1 MASIALANLKGG
13 CGKSTLAL
21 NIAAGLA
28 QRGRVAL
35 VDVDPQ
41 GALAHWAGWAAAE
54 IPDLRVLSGLR
65 KLDEAKTGFDYV
77 VVDCPPSVDWSVTG
91 KVLEAVDMA
100 LLPVIPSPLDLWA
113 TNDAAAAIDRARR
126 SNPNL
131 KAWLVQNQAEKRSAL
146 SGAMAKV
153 LDQMPL
159 PLLNTAVRRRVAYK
173 LALLEGK
180 SVYQIGAKGREA
192 VSEIESILKEVLI
205 NEQNGRKA

>member
-28 QRGRVAL
+28 RRGKVAL

-41 GALAHWAGWAAAE
+41 GALAHWAEWAAAD
-54 IPDLRVLSGLR
+54 IANLRVLSGL
-65 KLDEAKTGFDYV
+65 KSLHDAKGSFDHV
-77 VVDCPPSVDWSVTG
+77 VVDCPPSVDWSLTG
-91 KVLEAVDMA
+91 KVLESVEMV

-113 TNDAAAAIDRARR
+113 TNDAAFAVEKARR
-126 SNPNL
+126 SNPAL

-146 SGAMAKV
+146 SDAMAKV
-153 LDQMPL
+153 LNEQML
-159 PLLNTAVRRRVAYK
+159 PLLNTAIRRRAAYR

-180 SVYQIGAKGREA
+180 SVYQMGARGREA
-192 VSEIESILKEVLI
+192 VLEIESILKEVFV
-205 NEQNGRKA
+205 K

>member
-1 MASIALANLKGG
+1 MAIIALANLKGG

-35 VDVDPQ
+35 IDVDPQ
-41 GALAHWAGWAAAE
+41 GALAHWAEWATAE
-54 IPDLRVLSGLR
+54 MPDLCVLSGLK
-65 KLDEAKTGFDYV
+65 KLHEAQISFDHV
-77 VVDCPPSVDWSVTG
+77 VVDCPPSVDWNLTG
-91 KVLEAVDMA
+91 KVLESVEMA

-126 SNPNL
+126 LNPAL

-146 SGAMAKV
+146 SDAMAKV
-153 LDQMPL
+153 LGQQPL
-159 PLLNTAVRRRVAYK
+159 PLLDTAVRRRAAYR

-180 SVYQIGAKGREA
+180 SVYQMGSRGREA
-192 VSEIESILKEVLI
+192 VSEIESILKEVLV

>member
-28 QRGRVAL
+28 QRGKVAL
-35 VDVDPQ
+35 IDVDPQ
-41 GALAHWAGWAAAE
+41 GALAHWADWAAAD
-54 IPDLRVLSGLR
+54 IPDLRVLSGLG
-65 KLDEAKTGFDYV
+65 KLHDAKMRFDHV
-77 VVDCPPSVDWSVTG
+77 VVDCPPSVDWNLTG
-91 KVLEAVDMA
+91 KVLEAVEMV

-113 TNDAAAAIDRARR
+113 TSDAAAAIDKARR
-126 SNPNL
+126 SNPAL

-153 LDQMPL
+153 LGQQQL
-159 PLLNTAVRRRVAYK
+159 PLLNTAVGRRAAYR

-180 SVYQIGAKGREA
+180 SVYQMGARGREA
-192 VSEIESILKEVLI
+192 FSEIESILKEVLV
-205 NEQNGRKA
+205 K

>member
-35 VDVDPQ
+35 IDVDPQ
-41 GALAHWAGWAAAE
+41 GALAHWAEWASD
-54 IPDLRVLSGLR
+54 ISGLSVLSGLDN
-65 KLDEAKTGFDYV
+65 LHDAKASFDHV
-77 VVDCPPSVDWSVTG
+77 VVDCPPSVDWNLTG
-91 KVLEAVDMA
+91 KVLEAVEMV

-113 TNDAAAAIDRARR
+113 THDAASAIHRARR
-126 SNPNL
+126 ANPDL

-146 SGAMAKV
+146 SDAMAKV
-153 LDQMPL
+153 LDQQPL
-159 PLLNTAVRRRVAYK
+159 PLLNTAVRRRAAYR

-180 SVYQIGAKGREA
+180 SVYQMGARGREA
-192 VSEIESILKEVLI
+192 VIEIESILKEVSV
-205 NEQNGRKA
+205 K

>member
-28 QRGRVAL
+28 ERGKVAL
-35 VDVDPQ
+35 IDVDPQ
-41 GALAHWAGWAAAE
+41 GALAHWADWAAAD
-54 IPDLRVLSGLR
+54 ISNLRVLSGLG
-65 KLDEAKTGFDYV
+65 KLHEAKTSFDHV
-77 VVDCPPSVDWSVTG
+77 VVDCPPSVDWNLTG
-91 KVLEAVDMA
+91 KVLESVEMV

-113 TNDAAAAIDRARR
+113 TNDAASAIDKARR
-126 SNPNL
+126 SNPAL

-153 LDQMPL
+153 LGEQPL
-159 PLLNTAVRRRVAYK
+159 PLLNTAVRRRAAYR

-180 SVYQIGAKGREA
+180 SVYQMGARGREA
-192 VSEIESILKEVLI
+192 VSEIESILKEVFV
-205 NEQNGRKA
+205 K

>member
-28 QRGRVAL
+28 ERGRVAL

-41 GALAHWAGWAAAE
+41 GALAHWAGWAAAD
-54 IPDLRVLSGLR
+54 ISNLRVLSGLGQLKDATR
-65 KLDEAKTGFDYV
+65 SFDHV
-77 VVDCPPSVDWSVTG
+77 VVDCPPSVDWKLTG
-91 KVLEAVDMA
+91 KVLEGVEMV

-113 TNDAAAAIDRARR
+113 TNDAASAIERARR
-126 SNPNL
+126 SNPAL
-131 KAWLVQNQAEKRSAL
+131 KAWLLQNQAEKRSAL

-153 LDQMPL
+153 LDQQPL
-159 PLLNTAVRRRVAYK
+159 PLLNTAVRRRAVYR

-180 SVYQIGAKGREA
+180 SVYQMGARGREA
-192 VSEIESILKEVLI
+192 VMEIESILKEVFV
-205 NEQNGRKA
+205 K